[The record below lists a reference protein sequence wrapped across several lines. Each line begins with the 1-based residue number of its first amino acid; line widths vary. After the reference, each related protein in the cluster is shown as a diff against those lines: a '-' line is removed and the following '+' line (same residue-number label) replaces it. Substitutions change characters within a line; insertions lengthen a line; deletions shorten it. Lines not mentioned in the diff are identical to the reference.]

1 MAMTIT
7 DGGIISAETA
17 EDLAGKEGYAAI
29 VNGSE
34 LIALAD
40 AGEDETDTV
49 VGVITSISGAFT
61 SSDNV
66 QVATIQVSGT
76 AYVYTGEAV
85 TAGAWLT
92 CDVTGGS
99 ADWMLAA
106 AGQTPAK
113 FPKAIALHAAG
124 TTELVQATLLGST
137 AAGRG

>member
-40 AGEDETDTV
+40 DGEDETDTI

-92 CDVTGGS
+92 CDPGGD

-113 FPKAIALHAAG
+113 FPKAIALQAAG
-124 TTELVQATLLGST
+124 TTELVQAALIGST